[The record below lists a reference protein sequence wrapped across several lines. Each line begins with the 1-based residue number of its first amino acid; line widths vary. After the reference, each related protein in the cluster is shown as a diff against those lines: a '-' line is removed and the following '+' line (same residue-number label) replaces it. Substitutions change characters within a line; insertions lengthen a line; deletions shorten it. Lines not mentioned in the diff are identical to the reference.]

1 MSKAYI
7 DRINVFGFKSYGER
21 YLTIPLGEGF
31 TAIVGPNGSG
41 KSNLGDAIV
50 FCLGIA
56 SAKAMRALKL
66 TDLIFSSKGK
76 TAPYAEVEIIFK
88 NNGAFPLNTEEVI
101 ISRRVEL
108 SGKSSYKINSRPA
121 KQQEVEELLTLA
133 GIPTQGYNIITQ
145 GDIYK
150 FVKMTPFER
159 RDLISDIAGI
169 TQYEEKK
176 QKALQDLQQ
185 SQEKIDKVK
194 AVLNEIQHTLKK
206 LEKEKEDALL
216 ALDLEKQILE
226 VQNSI
231 KAAKL
236 FILIN
241 QQEEIIKNIEDI
253 KKQINNLYLQK
264 ENNIEKQKELIQILK
279 QLEEKLNQIQESFLP
294 IKEKEGGIT
303 AQIKSLS
310 EKKDNIEKDI
320 TQLQEKLQNLYKE
333 KEEKI
338 REILSI
344 EEQIKTLSQQLP
356 NIKNQLEEAERIL
369 EEKNKQLQEIEILGS
384 SAKNDL
390 GAIEKQEKEL
400 LEKIKQLEKE
410 KVEYQLKLNSTEEK
424 IKGLYQ
430 ELEKNKEEISNI
442 EKTIENIKTNT
453 KDSQREIQSIQSE
466 ITRLKIRK
474 ETLEKRL
481 RENREKLEKNFQ
493 KLAHI
498 LAQLSQFKED
508 RIAVL
513 LKSISG
519 VYGQVS
525 ELISLKD
532 EKYQTAIETAGG
544 GRLKNIVVEDDYV
557 AQKCIDIL
565 KKEKAGRVTFIPL
578 NKIKI
583 QENPKLPF
591 KKGLLGYA
599 IDFVDYDKKIEK
611 AIKYVFQDTIV
622 VENFESARTI
632 GIGNYRM
639 VTLDGELFEKSGAIS
654 GGSERHSISIGK
666 ANLDLEKQ
674 KLEEEDEKLKK
685 EEDTIQN
692 ELKLINQKIAEN
704 EKNLIKIQ
712 TETSGI
718 NQRIQELTNQLIS
731 KNNKIQYIEN
741 EIFNLKKQA
750 LDYEGKIEK
759 IQHEINQN
767 NQLLTSI
774 TKQKED
780 ILKKMESAGLSK
792 LRKEWEEAA
801 NNVYS
806 QKEKIKDI
814 ENQIKSLTDKKDS
827 NLKIRVFQI
836 ETEKEQIQDQI
847 KQKNKEMEEIKQK
860 IENLTKELSELW
872 KGLKDTEKER
882 DNLLN
887 QIENNREE
895 IKNLRYQEENIN
907 QEITLL
913 LQEKAKSQ
921 QKLADIEEEI
931 LHIKQQYEGEPVEGD
946 IKQLEKQLKIL
957 EEKRKNIGSVNQKAV
972 EDYEEELKRYNEI
985 NEKLSVLLE
994 EKKSIEELIESLEEK
1009 KLQAFMEVYEN
1020 INKNLDK
1027 NFKIL
1032 SPGGKAYLELE
1043 NETDPLSAGVILKAK
1058 PRGKDVKR
1066 LEMMSG
1072 GEKTLTALAFLFAVQ
1087 QYRPAPFYYFD
1098 EVDAA
1103 LDDAN
1108 ARKVGQLIK
1117 QLSKSAQFIVV
1128 THRDAMASFA
1138 DRLIGVSAK
1147 DGISNIFTLDV
1158 NALKQQE
1165 SLDVVGS

>member
-1 MSKAYI
+1 MVKAYI
-7 DRINVFGFKSYGER
+7 DKINVFGFKSYGER
-21 YLTIPLGEGF
+21 YLTIPIGEGF

-56 SAKAMRALKL
+56 STKSMRALKL

-76 TAPYAEVEIIFK
+76 TAPFAEVEIVFK
-88 NNGAFPLNTEEVI
+88 NNGAFPLNLEEVS
-101 ISRRVEL
+101 ISRRVDL
-108 SGKSSYKINSRPA
+108 SGKSSYKINGRPA
-121 KQQEVEELLTLA
+121 KQSEVEELLTLA
-133 GIPTQGYNIITQ
+133 GIPTQGYNIVTQ

-150 FVKMTPFER
+150 FVKMTPSER

-176 QKALQDLQQ
+176 QKALADLQQ
-185 SQEKIDKVK
+185 SQEKIEKVK
-194 AVLNEIQHTLKK
+194 AILNEIQHTLKK
-206 LEKEKEDALL
+206 LEKEKEEALL
-216 ALDLEKQILE
+216 ALDLEKQIEKL
-226 VQNSI
+226 QNSI

-236 FILIN
+236 YILN
-241 QQEEIIKNIEDI
+241 QQKEETIKNIEEI
-253 KKQINNLYLQK
+253 ENQINTLYNQK
-264 ENNIEKQKELIQILK
+264 ENNIQKQKDLIENLK
-279 QLEEKLNQIQESFLP
+279 QLEEKLKQIQEAFLP
-294 IKEKEGGIT
+294 IKEKEGSIT

-310 EKKDNIEKDI
+310 EKKDNTEKEINQLNQKLQSLLKEKD
-320 TQLQEKLQNLYKE
+320 
-333 KEEKI
+333 EKI
-338 REILSI
+338 KEILNI
-344 EEQIKTLSQQLP
+344 EEQIKALSSKLP
-356 NIKNQLEEAERIL
+356 DLKTQLENAEKVL
-369 EEKNKQLQEIEILGS
+369 EEKNKQLQEIEFLGT

-390 GAIEKQEKEL
+390 GTVEKQEKEL
-400 LEKIKQLEKE
+400 LDKLKQLEKE
-410 KVEYQLKLNSTEEK
+410 KVDYQLKLNSIQER
-424 IKGLYQ
+424 INNLYQ
-430 ELEKNKEEISNI
+430 DLEKNKEELSQI
-442 EKTIENIKTNT
+442 EKTIENIKSNT
-453 KDSQREIQSIQSE
+453 KDSQRELQALQSE

-474 ETLEKRL
+474 ETLEKKL
-481 RENREKLEKNFQ
+481 KENREKLEKNFQ

-508 RIAVL
+508 RVSIL
-513 LKSISG
+513 LKTVPG

-532 EKYQTAIETAGG
+532 ERFQTAIEVAGG
-544 GRLKNIVVEDDYV
+544 SRLKNIVVEDDYV

-578 NKIKI
+578 NKIKT

-611 AIKYVFQDTIV
+611 AIKYVFQDTVV
-622 VENFESARTI
+622 VEDFESARSL

-654 GGSERHSISIGK
+654 GGSEKHSVTIGK
-666 ANLDLEKQ
+666 SNLETERQ
-674 KLEEEDEKLKK
+674 KLEEEDERLKK
-685 EEDTIQN
+685 EEENIQN
-692 ELKLINQKIAEN
+692 ELKLINSKIAEN
-704 EKNLIKIQ
+704 EKNLVKIQ
-712 TETSGI
+712 TESSSA

-731 KNNKIQYIEN
+731 KNNKLQYIEN
-741 EIFNLKKQA
+741 EIFNLKKT
-750 LDYEGKIEK
+750 LLEYEGKLEK
-759 IQHEINQN
+759 VQQEIDST
-767 NQLLTSI
+767 NQLLNSVS
-774 TKQKED
+774 KHKEE
-780 ILKKMESAGLSK
+780 ILKRMESAGLSK

-801 NNVYS
+801 NRVYS
-806 QKEKIKDI
+806 LKEEIKDI
-814 ENQIKSLTDKKDS
+814 ENQIKALNDKKDN
-827 NLKIRVFQI
+827 NLKIRIFQI
-836 ETEKEQIQDQI
+836 ENEKDQI
-847 KQKNKEMEEIKQK
+847 NQQIKEKTREIEEIKLN
-860 IENLTKELSELW
+860 IEDLTKELSQLW
-872 KGLKDTEKER
+872 KGLKDSEKER

-887 QIENNREE
+887 QIENTRET

-907 QEITLL
+907 KEITIL
-913 LQEKAKSQ
+913 LQEKAKLQ
-921 QKLADIEEEI
+921 QKLTDIEEEI
-931 LHIKQQYEGEPVEGD
+931 ILLKQDYDGEPIEGD
-946 IKQLEKQLKIL
+946 IKQLEKQLKML
-957 EEKRKNIGSVNQKAV
+957 EDKRKTIGSVNQKAI
-972 EDYEEELKRYNEI
+972 EDYEEELKRFNEI
-985 NEKLSVLLE
+985 NEKLSILLQ

-1020 INKNLDK
+1020 VNKNLEK

-1043 NETDPLSAGVILKAK
+1043 NETNPLEGGVLLKAK

-1072 GEKTLTALAFLFAVQ
+1072 GEKTITALAFLFAVQ

-1117 QLSKSAQFIVV
+1117 QLSQSAQFIVV

-1165 SLDVVGS
+1165 SFDAIGG

>member
-1 MSKAYI
+1 MNKAYI
-7 DRINVFGFKSYGER
+7 DRINIYGFKSYGER
-21 YLTIPLGEGF
+21 DLTIPLGEGF
-31 TAIVGPNGSG
+31 TAVVGPNGSG

-76 TAPYAEVEIIFK
+76 TAPYTEVEIIFK
-88 NNGAFPLNTEEVI
+88 NDGSFPLNTEEVS
-101 ISRRVEL
+101 ISRKVEL
-108 SGKSSYKINSRPA
+108 NGKSSYKINGRLV

-133 GIPTQGYNIITQ
+133 GIPTQGYNIVTQ

-150 FVKMTPFER
+150 FVKMTPTER

-176 QKALQDLQQ
+176 QKALEDLHQ

-206 LEKEKEDALL
+206 LEKEKEDALI
-216 ALDLEKQILE
+216 ALDLENQIARL
-226 VQNSI
+226 QNDI
-231 KAAKL
+231 KSAKL
-236 FILIN
+236 YLLTN
-241 QQEEIIKNIEDI
+241 QKEDTIKNIQEI
-253 KKQINNLYLQK
+253 EKQINNLYIQK
-264 ENNIEKQKELIQILK
+264 ENSIEKQKELIQLLK
-279 QLEEKLNQIQESFLP
+279 QIEEKLNKIQEAFLP
-294 IKEKEGGIT
+294 IKEKEGSLT
-303 AQIKSLS
+303 AQIKSLT
-310 EKKDNIEKDI
+310 EKKDTIEKGI
-320 TQLQEKLQNLYKE
+320 LHLQEKLQNLYKE

-338 REILSI
+338 KEILSL
-344 EEQIKTLSQQLP
+344 EEQIKTLSSKLP
-356 NIKNQLEEAERIL
+356 DLKAQLEKAEKVL
-369 EEKNKQLQEIEILGS
+369 EEKNKQLQEIEFVGN

-390 GAIEKQEKEL
+390 GTVEKQEKEL
-400 LEKIKQLEKE
+400 LEKIKLLEKE
-410 KVEYQLKLNSTEEK
+410 KVDYQLKLNSVEEK
-424 IKGLYQ
+424 IKNIHK
-430 ELEKNKEEISNI
+430 EMEKNKEEINQI

-453 KDSQREIQSIQSE
+453 KDSQREIQSLQSE

-481 RENREKLEKNFQ
+481 KENREKLEKNFQ

-508 RIAVL
+508 RVSLI
-513 LKSISG
+513 LKNVTG

-532 EKYQTAIETAGG
+532 EKYQTAIEIAGG

-557 AQKCIDIL
+557 AQKCIEIL
-565 KKEKAGRVTFIPL
+565 KKEKAGRITFIPL
-578 NKIKI
+578 NKIKS
-583 QENPKLPF
+583 QENPKLPY

-611 AIKYVFQDTIV
+611 AIKYVFQDTVV
-622 VENFESARTI
+622 VEDFDTARSI

-639 VTLDGELFEKSGAIS
+639 VTINGELFEKSGAIT
-654 GGSERHSISIGK
+654 GGSDKQSITIGK
-666 ANLDLEKQ
+666 NSLETERQ

-685 EEDTIQN
+685 EEESIQN

-704 EKNLIKIQ
+704 EKKLIKIQ
-712 TETSGI
+712 TETSSI
-718 NQRIQELTNQLIS
+718 NQRIQDLTNQLML
-731 KNNKIQYIEN
+731 KNNKIKYLEN
-741 EIFNLKKQA
+741 EIFNLKKQS

-759 IQHEINQN
+759 LQQDINQYN
-767 NQLLTSI
+767 KTLLSVS
-774 TKQKED
+774 KQKEE
-780 ILKKMESAGLSK
+780 ILKRMESAGLSK
-792 LRKEWEEAA
+792 LRREWEESA

-806 QKEKIKDI
+806 LREKIKDL
-814 ENQIKSLTDKKDS
+814 ENQISILTDKKDN
-827 NLKIRVFQI
+827 NLKIRIFQI
-836 ETEKEQIQDQI
+836 ETEKEDIENQIN
-847 KQKNKEMEEIKQK
+847 QKNREIQEIKQRV
-860 IENLTKELSELW
+860 EDLTKELSQLW

-882 DNLLN
+882 DSLIN
-887 QIENNREE
+887 QIEENREK
-895 IKNLRYQEENIN
+895 IKNLRYEEENIN
-907 QEITLL
+907 TQITTF
-913 LQEKAKSQ
+913 LQEKAKLQ

-931 LHIKQQYEGEPVEGD
+931 LLLKQEYDGEPVEGD
-946 IKQLEKQLKIL
+946 IKQLEKQLKTL
-957 EEKRKNIGSVNQKAV
+957 EERRKSIGSVNQKAI
-972 EDYEEELKRYNEI
+972 EDYEDELNRFNEI
-985 NEKLSVLLE
+985 KEKLSVLLE
-994 EKKSIEELIESLEEK
+994 EKKSIEELIENLEEK
-1009 KLQAFMEVYEN
+1009 KLKAFMEVYEN

-1043 NETDPLSAGVILKAK
+1043 NESDPLLGGVILKAK

-1103 LDDAN
+1103 LDDSN

-1117 QLSKSAQFIVV
+1117 QLSQFAQFIVV
-1128 THRDAMASFA
+1128 THRDTMASFA

-1147 DGISNIFTLDV
+1147 DGISNIFTLDI
-1158 NALKQQE
+1158 NTLKQQE
-1165 SLDVVGS
+1165 SLDAVGS